1 MTSERFV
8 LTTINGHEV
17 KEDGHHALPEFI
29 VTYNNSNEIPK
40 KVDTED
46 IYLMIK
52 DKDISWID
60 DLANDPDLITKK
72 YKARH
77 KN

>member
-1 MTSERFV
+1 M
-8 LTTINGHEV
+8 LTTINGHRV
-17 KEDGHHALPEFI
+17 KEDGRHALPEFI
-29 VTYNNSNEIPK
+29 VTYDNLNGISK

>member
-8 LTTINGHEV
+8 LTTINGHRV

-29 VTYNNSNEIPK
+29 VTYNDNFNRIPK

-46 IYLMIK
+46 IYHMIK

-72 YKARH
+72 RKAH
-77 KN
+77 H

>member
-1 MTSERFV
+1 MSNKLRLDV
-8 LTTINGHEV
+8 KGDSHKVNRNGQYF
-17 KEDGHHALPEFI
+17 LPEVF
-29 VTYNNSNEIPK
+29 NFNECI
-40 KVDTED
+40 
-46 IYLMIK
+46 IK

>member
-1 MTSERFV
+1 MTSDRLV
-8 LTTINGHEV
+8 LTTINGHRV
-17 KEDGHHALPEFI
+17 NKNGQYFLPELFI
-29 VTYNNSNEIPK
+29 THNDNYEIPK

-46 IYLMIK
+46 IYRMIK

-72 YKARH
+72 RKAH
-77 KN
+77 H

>member
-8 LTTINGHEV
+8 LTTINGHRV

-46 IYLMIK
+46 IYHMIK
-52 DKDISWID
+52 DKKTFTQRDYEE
-60 DLANDPDLITKK
+60 LANLKSLQK
-72 YKARH
+72 GCFK
-77 KN
+77 

>member
-1 MTSERFV
+1 MTSDRFV
-8 LTTINGHEV
+8 LSAINGHKV
-17 KEDGHHALPEFI
+17 KEGQHALPEIF
-29 VTYNNSNEIPK
+29 VTYSNGISK

-46 IYLMIK
+46 IYQMIK

-72 YKARH
+72 RKARH